1 MFNKAIFYKEKHSKN
16 MIKKIAASSIA
27 CFLFASFLS
36 NAAEAP
42 ASPVKIDKVTEVSL
56 AATADL
62 MGTLHS
68 RSYVNITAGVS
79 GRLEWLQEPGEMVQ
93 QGDVLAKMDLLP
105 LQLKQAEQKAQIKR
119 ASINSR
125 YFNNELQRLQKL
137 KLTNSTS
144 QFQLDQTKSQYEL
157 AQADIEIAN
166 LKLKQIEDELK
177 RATVKAP
184 FDGVV
189 TERVVRAGTD
199 INRSD
204 ILLKLLDTENL
215 EVRLYVPVKYLAY
228 VRKGHELNLKAI
240 GQSISTKVTSVIPST
255 DPLSQTFEVRIQ
267 IPQHLNEFWTAG
279 QLVKVT
285 VPIQDAHPSLTIHRD
300 ALILRKDG
308 TFVVKIDAENKAHR
322 LLVKVGKGTFDRV
335 TIEGDLQSGDKIAIR
350 GAERLREGQSVIVQ

>member
-1 MFNKAIFYKEKHSKN
+1 M
-16 MIKKIAASSIA
+16 
-27 CFLFASFLS
+27 
-36 NAAEAP
+36 
-42 ASPVKIDKVTEVSL
+42 
-56 AATADL
+56 
-62 MGTLHS
+62 
-68 RSYVNITAGVS
+68 
-79 GRLEWLQEPGEMVQ
+79 
-93 QGDVLAKMDLLP
+93 
-105 LQLKQAEQKAQIKR
+105 
-119 ASINSR
+119 
-125 YFNNELQRLQKL
+125 QRLQKL
-137 KLTNSTS
+137 KQTNSTS

-204 ILLKLLDTENL
+204 VLLKLLDTEHL

-228 VRKGHELNLKAI
+228 VRKGLELNLQAI

-267 IPQHLNEFWTAG
+267 IPEHLNEFWTAG

-322 LLVKVGKGTFDRV
+322 LLVTVGKGTSDRV
-335 TIEGDLQSGDKIAIR
+335 SIEGDLQSGDKIAIR
-350 GAERLREGQSVIVQ
+350 GAERLREGQSVVVQ

>member
-1 MFNKAIFYKEKHSKN
+1 ML
-16 MIKKIAASSIA
+16 KKIRFKRIFISSIA
-27 CFLFASFLS
+27 CVLFTSHLS

-42 ASPVKIDKVTEVSL
+42 ASPVKIDTVTEVSL

-79 GRLEWLQEPGEMVQ
+79 GRLEWLQEPGVMVV

-137 KLTNSTS
+137 RKTNSTS

-157 AQADIEIAN
+157 AQADIEIAT
-166 LKLKQIEDELK
+166 LKLKQVEDELR

-204 ILLKLLDTENL
+204 ILLKLLDTEHL
-215 EVRLYVPVKYLAY
+215 EVRLYIPVKYLAY
-228 VRKGHELNLKAI
+228 VRKGLELNLKAI
-240 GQSISTKVTSVIPST
+240 GQTISTKVTSVIPST

-267 IPQHLNEFWTAG
+267 IPEHLNEFWTAG

-285 VPIQDAHPSLTIHRD
+285 VPVQDAHPSLTVHRD

-308 TFVVKIDAENKAHR
+308 TFVVKIDAESKAHR
-322 LLVKVGKGTFDRV
+322 LLVKVGKGTLDRV
-335 TIEGDLQSGDKIAIR
+335 SIQGDLQSGDKIAIR
-350 GAERLREGQSVIVQ
+350 GAERLNEGQSVIVQ

>member
-1 MFNKAIFYKEKHSKN
+1 MSKTVTLNKRIVR
-16 MIKKIAASSIA
+16 KIIVSSFTCA
-27 CFLFASFLS
+27 LFTSNISF
-36 NAAEAP
+36 AAEP
-42 ASPVKIDKVTEVSL
+42 PPSPVKIDAVTEISL
-56 AATADL
+56 AATVDL

-68 RSYVNITAGVS
+68 RSYANITAGVS
-79 GRLEWLQEPGEMVQ
+79 GRLEWLQEPGVAVV

-137 KLTNSTS
+137 RKTNSTS

-157 AQADIEIAN
+157 AQTDSEIAN

-177 RATVKAP
+177 RATVTAP

-189 TERVVRAGTD
+189 TERFIRAGTD

-204 ILLKLLDTENL
+204 ILLKLLDTEHL
-215 EVRLYVPVKYLAY
+215 EVRLFVPVKYLAY
-228 VRKGHELNLKAI
+228 VRKGITLNLQAI
-240 GQSISTKVTSVIPST
+240 GQEISTEVTSVIPST
-255 DPLSQTFEVRIQ
+255 DPRSQTFEVRIQ
-267 IPQHLNEFWTAG
+267 IPVHLNEFWTAG

-285 VPIQDAHPSLTIHRD
+285 VPVQSASPSLTIHRD

-308 TFVVKIDAENKAHR
+308 TFVIKIDEENKAHR

-335 TIEGDLQSGDKIAIR
+335 TIQGDLQQGDKIAIR
-350 GAERLREGQSVIVQ
+350 GAERLREGQSVVVQ

>member
-1 MFNKAIFYKEKHSKN
+1 MF
-16 MIKKIAASSIA
+16 KKVVISSIA
-27 CFLFASFLS
+27 SVLFMSYLS
-36 NAAEAP
+36 YAAETP
-42 ASPVKIDKVTEVSL
+42 TSPVEIDTVTEVSL

-79 GRLEWLQEPGEMVQ
+79 GRLEWLQEPGVMVV

-119 ASINSR
+119 ANINLR

-137 KLTNSTS
+137 KQTNSTS

-157 AQADIEIAN
+157 AQADSEIAR
-166 LKLKQIEDELK
+166 LKLEQVEDELR

-204 ILLKLLDTENL
+204 ILLKLLDTEHL

-228 VRKGHELNLKAI
+228 VRKGLELNLKAI
-240 GQSISTKVTSVIPST
+240 GQTISTKVTSVIPST

-267 IPQHLNEFWTAG
+267 IPEHLNEFWTAG

-285 VPIQDAHPSLTIHRD
+285 VPVQDLRPSLTVHRD
-300 ALILRKDG
+300 ALILRKEG
-308 TFVVKIDAENKAHR
+308 TFVVKIDAESKAHR
-322 LLVKVGKGTFDRV
+322 LLVKVGKGTIDRV
-335 TIEGDLQSGDKIAIR
+335 SIQGDLQNGDKIAIR
-350 GAERLREGQSVIVQ
+350 GAERLKEGQSVIVQ